1 MTSRLIAAILFL
13 MPNTGLA
20 DAVLFRYGLGFGAPA
35 QVGRGEIKWFSIG
48 LEKEHDRP
56 EIVSL
61 AELGVIADMKESLN
75 RRSSVFASYGVGT
88 KMQLGPV
95 QTRYVWGVGYLSHP
109 DGLLSSHFQFTH
121 DLTFGLYDRKSGLS
135 LGYKH
140 ISNAG
145 ITLPNRGRD
154 FITLRSE
161 LYF

>member
-1 MTSRLIAAILFL
+1 MTRLLFCAFML
-13 MPNTGLA
+13 LVPNTGLA
-20 DAVLFRYGLGFGAPA
+20 DAVLFRYGLGFGAPS
-35 QVGRGEIKWFSIG
+35 QVGRGEIKWFSVG
-48 LEKEHDRP
+48 YERDHVP
-56 EIVSL
+56 GIVSL
-61 AELGVIADMKESLN
+61 AELGVIADMKESLG
-75 RRSSVFASYGVGT
+75 RRSGAFASYSVGT

-95 QTRYVWGVGYLSHP
+95 QTRYAWGMGYLSHT

-121 DLTFGLYDRKSGLS
+121 DLTFGLYDRKTGLS